1 MCLVISYAVISFC
14 DYTQIMT
21 SSRSLLVI
29 INDVLDLTKIE
40 AGQLT
45 LSLTDFNIRQ
55 VILTCCDL
63 HLEYNALIQA
73 ME

>member
-1 MCLVISYAVISFC
+1 
-14 DYTQIMT
+14 MT

-45 LSLTDFNIRQ
+45 LSSMDFNIRQ
-55 VILTCCDL
+55 VILTSFDL
-63 HLEYNALIQA
+63 HLECSPLIKTIGFR
-73 ME
+73 MMKNPEI

>member
-1 MCLVISYAVISFC
+1 
-14 DYTQIMT
+14 MT

-45 LSLTDFNIRQ
+45 LSSSDFNVRQ
-55 VILTCCDL
+55 VILAMIFNSNTAADL
-63 HLEYNALIQA
+63 GHGMMKKLEI
-73 ME
+73 